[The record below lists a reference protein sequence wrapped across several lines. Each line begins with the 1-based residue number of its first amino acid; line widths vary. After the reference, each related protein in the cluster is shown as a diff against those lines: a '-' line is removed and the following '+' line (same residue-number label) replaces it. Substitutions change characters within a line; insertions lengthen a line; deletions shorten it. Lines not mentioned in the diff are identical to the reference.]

1 MLFCFVSIALIAVAQ
16 FIDSGDFSFIEG
28 DAPNQRPLLDDICV
42 EIVPPGFPGIAE
54 VVVSTT
60 DASAI
65 RMCRNSVATVYS
77 ELFAISPMLYVHKRC
92 LYISTPVSSL

>member
-1 MLFCFVSIALIAVAQ
+1 MAQ

-28 DAPNQRPLLDDICV
+28 DAQNQRPLLDDICV
-42 EIVPPGFPGIAE
+42 EIVPPGFPGRAQ

-65 RMCRNSVATVYS
+65 RMYRNCSYSV
-77 ELFAISPMLYVHKRC
+77 
-92 LYISTPVSSL
+92 YIL